1 MSNNTSKEKHM
12 RLKTYIEL
20 STKEISEFMACGPM
34 VVHTLKPS
42 TQEVDSRAIKK
53 KKKSQTCFEGGK
65 KGCMR
70 ENCSQKGSHMYAYMC
85 TGNRSQDFMHTS

>member
-53 KKKSQTCFEGGK
+53 KKKPNLSRGGEK
-65 KGCMR
+65 R
-70 ENCSQKGSHMYAYMC
+70 
-85 TGNRSQDFMHTS
+85 MHERKL